1 MAAAED
7 VNEVVGAVVRPCALP
22 AAPPAEE
29 DGGRVVAVVLEDE
42 DEDVE
47 VDEEAE
53 EAEVDEEAEET
64 EAAYSSP

>member
-1 MAAAED
+1 M
-7 VNEVVGAVVRPCALP
+7 P

-29 DGGRVVAVVLEDE
+29 GGRVVAVVLEDE

>member
-7 VNEVVGAVVRPCALP
+7 VNDEVGAVVRPCALP
-22 AAPPAEE
+22 TAPPTEE
-29 DGGRVVAVVLEDE
+29 GGGRVVAVVLEDE

-53 EAEVDEEAEET
+53 EAEVDEEEEET

>member
-7 VNEVVGAVVRPCALP
+7 VNEVGAVVRPCALP

-29 DGGRVVAVVLEDE
+29 GGGRLVPVVLEDE

-53 EAEVDEEAEET
+53 EAEVDEEEEET